1 MSKSKRGWRC
11 AVITCVYIL
20 QFFTSTS
27 NIKYVLFSEYES
39 QLSVANSSE
48 ELQQG
53 KFTCDTFLISL
64 KYEWNWCQT
73 KIQMIKFNL
82 LLLIF
87 SSVRGCENV
96 TVYRCNIRNNDVS
109 ARVVQLVAA
118 GRDMANTL

>member
-1 MSKSKRGWRC
+1 LSKSKRGWRC

-27 NIKYVLFSEYES
+27 NIKYVLFSEYEL

-87 SSVRGCENV
+87 SSVRGYENV